1 MKNILWILIIL
12 FFSGCT
18 QKSVPLP
25 KDGSALLVVPQE
37 GILKY
42 GKKGFAF
49 FYTFTVED
57 SQGEEHFFKITPDTS
72 KNFIVV
78 DNLAAG
84 KYKIVKTQRCL
95 RIKAKTKNNCNNQ
108 FTKRITFELK
118 QNSAT
123 ILGFVFK
130 TVQEARKDG
139 KKGGNVEAK
148 FKKLIGN
155 DLNKYKQKFMI
166 LENSDKWEINL
177 S

>member
-57 SQGEEHFFKITPDTS
+57 SQGEEHFFKIDGHLSPFGHSVVAKEIS
-72 KNFIVV
+72 KV
-78 DNLAAG
+78 L
-84 KYKIVKTQRCL
+84 Y
-95 RIKAKTKNNCNNQ
+95 
-108 FTKRITFELK
+108 E
-118 QNSAT
+118 
-123 ILGFVFK
+123 
-130 TVQEARKDG
+130 
-139 KKGGNVEAK
+139 
-148 FKKLIGN
+148 
-155 DLNKYKQKFMI
+155 
-166 LENSDKWEINL
+166 
-177 S
+177 

>member
-1 MKNILWILIIL
+1 MKR
-12 FFSGCT
+12 
-18 QKSVPLP
+18 
-25 KDGSALLVVPQE
+25 
-37 GILKY
+37 
-42 GKKGFAF
+42 
-49 FYTFTVED
+49 
-57 SQGEEHFFKITPDTS
+57 QG
-72 KNFIVV
+72 
-78 DNLAAG
+78 
-84 KYKIVKTQRCL
+84 CL
-95 RIKAKTKNNCNNQ
+95 RIKARTKNNCNNQ

-166 LENSDKWEINL
+166 LENSDKWKIN
-177 S
+177 